1 MAAGRW
7 KSAHYPGQA
16 RGRQLKKTF
25 ILKRYE
31 QGELIDASEIDL
43 YIQNNTFKFDAI
55 LSTEIN
61 DSYVEPTI
69 PDNPDNIPVERIVRD
84 IFKLNVEVNK
94 IITFGSATYKPGLNL
109 VLNGEP
115 YGVDK
120 LYIPNKYK
128 DLLKSELKAVE
139 IDPENINKSE

>member
-1 MAAGRW
+1 ML
-7 KSAHYPGQA
+7 QI
-16 RGRQLKKTF
+16 F
-25 ILKRYE
+25 
-31 QGELIDASEIDL
+31 
-43 YIQNNTFKFDAI
+43 NNTFKFDAI

-61 DSYVEPTI
+61 DSYEEPTI
-69 PDNPDNIPVERIVRD
+69 PDNPNNIPVERMVRD

-94 IITFGSATYKPGLNL
+94 IIAFGLATYKPGLNL

-128 DLLKSELKAVE
+128 Q
-139 IDPENINKSE
+139 